1 VAELTIGAG
10 FARALFDLAVARGAS
25 PAALTG
31 RTGVDRACLGDLD
44 GRIAFDAYVAL
55 MRAAKE
61 LTGDP
66 ALALHFGEEVDM
78 MELSIL
84 PLLVGSGETSVE
96 ALVELNRFSPLAIE
110 VDAGGA
116 DRVDFV
122 RRDGGLFM
130 VDRRPDPDAFP
141 ELTESTFARMVCSG
155 RRHGY
160 DMLKA
165 VHVTHKAP
173 AYRSE
178 YDRIFQVPIVF
189 ESGWNALQVD
199 EALMASMRFDTQPP
213 YVHKLLN
220 ERAETL
226 LKELEASKTLRGRV
240 ERLLV
245 PMLPG
250 GGSTIR
256 AVAARLGMSR
266 QTLYRR
272 LKGEG
277 VTFEQLLDNLRHR
290 LALRYVR
297 EEGVSINE
305 AAYRL
310 GFADRAAFSHAF
322 KRWTGASPKS
332 GRQPPPPAPASSR
345 ASKAPPC
352 SPHRR

>member
-1 VAELTIGAG
+1 MAELTVGAG

-25 PAALTG
+25 PAALSE
-31 RTGVDRACLGDLD
+31 RSGVDPAALADPD
-44 GRIAFDAYVAL
+44 GRVAFDAYVAL
-55 MRAAKE
+55 MRAAKA

-66 ALALHFGEEVDM
+66 ALALHFGEEVDGM
-78 MELSIL
+78 DLSIL
-84 PLLVGSGETSVE
+84 PSLVGGSDTPVD
-96 ALVELNRFSPLAIE
+96 ALARLNRFAPLAIE
-110 VDAGGA
+110 VDSERAV
-116 DRVDFV
+116 RMDFA
-122 RRDGGLFM
+122 RRDGRLFM
-130 VDRRPDPDAFP
+130 VDRRPDPNAFP
-141 ELTESTFARMVCSG
+141 ELTESSFARMVCGG

-160 DMLKA
+160 DLLKE

-178 YDRIFQVPIVF
+178 YERIFRVPVHF
-189 ESGWNALQVD
+189 ESDWNALEVD
-199 EALMASMRFDTQPP
+199 EALMSMRFDAPPP
-213 YVHKLLN
+213 YVHRLLS

-226 LKELEASKTLRGRV
+226 LKDLEGSKGMRGRV
-240 ERLLV
+240 EKLLL

-250 GGSTIR
+250 GGANIQT
-256 AVAARLGMSR
+256 VAARLGMSR

-277 VTFEQLLDNLRHR
+277 VTFEKLLDDLRHR

-322 KRWTGASPKS
+322 KRWTGASPR
-332 GRQPPPPAPASSR
+332 GGGAQPPCANSG
-345 ASKAPPC
+345 
-352 SPHRR
+352 